1 MTMKSPL
8 MRTGIVLAALM
19 FAATALAYA
28 MKPTKRLA
36 DLGPKIEL
44 ETLVPHSF
52 SGWTE
57 VETKTAQIVDP
68 GTQEMLNMI
77 YSQMV
82 SRTYINS
89 EGYRI
94 MLSLAYGGDQSRDLQ
109 VHRPEVCYAA
119 QGFRVSD
126 QTKTVLGVASHSLPV
141 MQLVA
146 TAGGR
151 IEPITYWIRV
161 GDKLARGN
169 IELGLSRLSYGIRGQ
184 IADGLLV
191 RVSSI
196 DRDQQRAYRQQERF
210 INDLIGAIPQ
220 SERKALI
227 GKL

>member
-1 MTMKSPL
+1 MNTWLRNGILLLL
-8 MRTGIVLAALM
+8 MLA
-19 FAATALAYA
+19 TSALAVA
-28 MKPTKRLA
+28 MRPTQKISE
-36 DLGPKIEL
+36 LGPKVEL

-57 VETKTAQIVDP
+57 VESTTAQIVDP
-68 GTQEMLNMI
+68 GTQEMLNTI

-82 SRTYINS
+82 SRTYVDS
-89 EGYRI
+89 DGYRI
-94 MLSLAYGGDQSRDLQ
+94 MLSLAYGGDQSRDMQ
-109 VHRPEVCYAA
+109 VHRPEVCYSS
-119 QGFRVSD
+119 QGFRVGD
-126 QTKTVLGVASHSLPV
+126 QTKTGLRVQARSLPV

-146 TAGGR
+146 TAGSR

-169 IELGLSRLSYGIRGQ
+169 IELGLSRISYGIRGQ

-196 DRDQQRAYRQQERF
+196 DRDLPHAYKQQERF
-210 INDLIGAIPQ
+210 INDLIGAIPEG
-220 SERKALI
+220 ERKALI

>member
-1 MTMKSPL
+1 MKSL
-8 MRTGIVLAALM
+8 IRTGILLAVLM
-19 FAATALAYA
+19 FAATALAVILR
-28 MKPTKRLA
+28 PTHKIA
-36 DLGPKIEL
+36 DQEGAVDLK
-44 ETLVPHSF
+44 TLVPHRF

-57 VETKTAQIVDP
+57 VETATAQVVDP
-68 GTQEMLNMI
+68 GMQEMLDTI

-82 SRTYINS
+82 SRTYVNA

-94 MLSLAYGGDQSRDLQ
+94 MLSLAYGGDQSRDMQ

-126 QTKTVLGVASHSLPV
+126 QTKTGLSVASRPLPV

-151 IEPITYWIRV
+151 TEPITYWIRV

-196 DRDQQRAYRQQERF
+196 DQDLPRAYKQQERF
-210 INDLIGAIPQ
+210 INDLIGAIP
-220 SERKALI
+220 EGDRKALI